1 MPSCIHL
8 ASDLHLGAPSVDS
21 SVSRERAFV
30 SWMRQAASGEGFAKG
45 HKATE
50 IHLVGDIFDF
60 WFEYGKAIPKGG
72 ARLMGAIAE
81 ITDVGVPVHFHV
93 GNHDMW
99 TFGYL
104 EEELGITV
112 HREPIL
118 RTWDGLT
125 CYVGHGDGL
134 GPGDKRYKWLK
145 KVFTSSICQ
154 SAFRWV
160 HPDWGISLA
169 RAWSLKSRQHADA
182 PVNDLTREHL
192 YAFAQNWLH
201 DDAKPHV
208 DAFVFGHRHWPLN
221 VVIEGSSSRYV
232 NAGDWLTHRTS
243 VMIYN
248 GEVDLLTHSLG

>member
-104 EEELGITV
+104 EEELGVTV

-134 GPGDKRYKWLK
+134 GHGDKRYKWLK
-145 KVFTSSICQ
+145 KVFIRQFVNRPSDGSTRIG
-154 SAFRWV
+154 AFPWHAHGPRRV
-160 HPDWGISLA
+160 GSMRMHPSTI
-169 RAWSLKSRQHADA
+169 
-182 PVNDLTREHL
+182 
-192 YAFAQNWLH
+192 
-201 DDAKPHV
+201 
-208 DAFVFGHRHWPLN
+208 
-221 VVIEGSSSRYV
+221 
-232 NAGDWLTHRTS
+232 
-243 VMIYN
+243 
-248 GEVDLLTHSLG
+248 